1 MTALSSVIENNST
14 ALAAC
19 QAGDWSAA
27 RAALLADTGPVSDG
41 ELRTTRWLM
50 VEFSGQAE
58 GEEAGTTEADVILG
72 TLQASQSPRVKAA
85 YDAMSSTGID
95 LSDDQVQAMLP
106 LLAQAAG
113 WPSGLV
119 DRLAQCGVRTVSK
132 AEQAIGSEPTVEE
145 VQTAYEAGQVSTF
158 DRRSVL
164 LSVNRKPDGKT
175 AVSIQS
181 TEVGMSAGGDDV
193 KGAKTAIGVA
203 DASQPHS
210 DTKVQALLTA
220 INSAITSYLS

>member
-1 MTALSSVIENNST
+1 MLLSQVVTNNAT

-19 QAGDWSAA
+19 QSGDWSAA
-27 RAALLADTGPVSDG
+27 RAALLADTVTVNNP

-50 VEFSGQAE
+50 VEFSGQAD
-58 GEEAGTTEADVILG
+58 GQAAGTTEADVILG
-72 TLQASQSPRVKAA
+72 TLQASTNPRVKAA

-106 LLAQAAG
+106 LLSAG
-113 WPSGLV
+113 ASWPSGLA
-119 DRLAQCGVRTVSK
+119 DRFAQRGRYSISK
-132 AEQAIGSEPTVEE
+132 AEQANGSEPSEAE
-145 VQTAYEAGQVSTF
+145 IKTAYEAGQVSTF
-158 DRRSVL
+158 DRKALL
-164 LSVNRKPDGKT
+164 LSVNRKPNGKT

-181 TEVGMSAGGDDV
+181 TEVGTSAGGDDV
-193 KGAKTAIGVA
+193 KGAKTAVSVA

-210 DTKVQALLTA
+210 DAKVQALLEA